1 MLMAQIARPMGS
13 IIAVLF
19 LVAGAWAEDAS
30 PEAGELLQPIAIDKP
45 LVAHWT
51 FDEQFGAT
59 FGDSSGNARHASPQ
73 TGRPLGFSRINGL
86 FGGGLSFSGNHRLSM
101 QGEDKFDKIRK
112 ISFSAWTMPRK
123 WGHHNEIFRK
133 EDGTNRVLF
142 SFQEGGTILSLGLNI
157 DGYVECD
164 AKIDPAALLD
174 GGWHHAAATFDGRF
188 MRVYLDGKEIRA
200 MERPGEIAAGGTAPG
215 CIGSCNGRECFQGNI
230 DDLRIFENALTADE
244 ITLLYRN
251 GQEAITS
258 LSIAVAADEPALDVP
273 LVAHWTFN
281 ERGAVGIVRD
291 VSQSPELTINS
302 TKGLPRS
309 RGVYGSALKLSADS
323 VLKTEIGSR
332 LEDLAEITFSAWT
345 RPTDLGGYRA
355 IFRQECPERLLF
367 AFQAN
372 GSILSLGLNVDG
384 YAECDAAVDR
394 SLVLDGAWH
403 HAAATFDGQ
412 YMRVYL
418 DGKEIGSRLK
428 PGKISTLATAPAFVG
443 SSSGSG
449 EFFRGGLDDL
459 RIYAAALTA
468 EQVNLLYQGGIE
480 SMAAFARE
488 LDKQV
493 DTFFVR
499 GDSFA
504 QTLAGSRESLAA
516 SGGHLDG
523 DLAGIFLARL
533 RADFAAEYTD
543 FVNWIEA
550 SPIEYLT
557 TSGNELNEREAGRLV
572 ELMLEYKPITECQWE
587 KQSPGDVASW
597 AEAEA
602 IRGRFEEL
610 KSQAAAAQFSPEWI
624 EIILE
629 AGSRIDFRPT
639 VSEGVA
645 PYITPRTPE
654 TRALSADE
662 AEETLK
668 RDWLFQAGDNPSA
681 KRVVEEID
689 WARALAERIQADH
702 PGKVDFAGEL
712 AKLTKLRGQAEGL
725 GEFDEDLYLQV
736 RKLKRKVMFNN
747 PVVDFDRVLYV
758 DMPYP
763 AGKEWPHETRHRLGY
778 MAVPGAR
785 LLVLDGL
792 SPAGIPRKLMP
803 QEPLH
808 GSFWRPDLDYDG
820 KRVVFCF
827 KPHNEKAFHLYEIN
841 LDGSG
846 LVQLTDGIYD
856 DFDPIY
862 LPDGEHVMF
871 STTRAHTYVRCMPPT
886 NAYVLAR
893 CKRDGSEIYLISRN
907 NEPDYL
913 PSVMNDG
920 RVIYTRWEY
929 TDKPLWRAQGLW
941 VVNPSGTQVNT
952 VWGNQTVWPDLLKD
966 ARSIPGSRRVMFTG
980 SAHHN
985 WFSGSVG
992 IIDPEKGFNFPNGL
1006 TKVTADVIWP
1016 ESGNGPV
1023 DPIESPDY
1031 HASGKH
1037 TAYYSPYP
1045 LSEKDFLVSAKRKG
1059 KFLLYLMDTDG
1070 NRELIYEGTN
1080 NIFHALPVR
1089 PRRRPPEIIDRVAWP
1104 AEKDR
1109 LKPAGGLIYS
1119 TNVYQGAPPELAG
1132 KARFL
1137 RVLNIE
1143 PKTYTYWHK
1152 RPYLST
1158 GPVVSAVQSEGVKRV
1173 VGTVPIE
1180 KDGSVAFEAPTG
1192 KALHFQLLD
1201 ENYRALQTMRS
1212 FTGVMPGERRGCLGC
1227 HESHSRAPAQSK
1239 DKSIA
1244 TTQTPRRITPPPW
1257 GDDTVSYLRY
1267 VRPVLDKYCGECH
1280 QGDHE
1285 GREVFDLTARPGFL
1299 FFEEPYMIMTG
1310 RPAWGKPY
1318 VKPDKPIPGLGI
1330 ANMLMVEGYA
1340 TTDPDAYVTPKP
1352 MTHLSYNSRL
1362 IDIAS
1367 SGEHYDVKVDAMGLR
1382 KLIAWVDT
1390 MCPYRGDEEVR
1401 EIPDPE
1407 FQGMEWLSITPK
1419 VKSAPR
1425 IVRPGP
1431 VK

>member
-1 MLMAQIARPMGS
+1 MHIAGIARSISS
-13 IIAVLF
+13 IIAILF
-19 LVAGAWAEDAS
+19 LVAAAWAGDAS
-30 PEAGELLQPIAIDKP
+30 PGPGELVGPITIDKP
-45 LVAHWT
+45 LFAHWT
-51 FDEQFGAT
+51 FDEQFGT
-59 FGDSSGNARHASPQ
+59 VCKDSSGNARHASPEA
-73 TGRPLGFSRINGL
+73 GRPIGFSRTGGL
-86 FGGGLSFSGNHRLSM
+86 FGGGLSFSGKHRLWTP
-101 QGEDKFDKIRK
+101 GEDQFDGIRK

-123 WGHHNEIFRK
+123 WDRYNEIFRK
-133 EDGTNRVLF
+133 EDGTDRLLF
-142 SFQEGGTILSLGLNI
+142 SFQEEGTILSLGLNI
-157 DGYVECD
+157 QGCVECD
-164 AKIDPAALLD
+164 AKIDPDALLD
-174 GGWHHAAATFDGRF
+174 GCWHHAAATFDGRF
-188 MRVYLDGKEIRA
+188 MRVYLDGKEIGA
-200 MERPGEIAAGGTAPG
+200 LERPGEIAAGGTASG
-215 CIGSCNGRECFQGNI
+215 CIGSSNGGECFQGGI
-230 DDLRIFENALTADE
+230 DDVRIYQDALTADE

-251 GQEAITS
+251 GQEAIAA
-258 LSIAVAADEPALDVP
+258 LSITVAADEPTLDIP

-281 ERGAVGIVRD
+281 ERGPVGIVRD
-291 VSQSPELTINS
+291 VSESPELTVNS
-302 TKGLPRS
+302 TAGLPRT
-309 RGVYGSALKLSADS
+309 RGVHGSALALSADS

-332 LEDLAEITFSAWT
+332 LKDLAGITFSAWT
-345 RPTDLGGYRA
+345 RPTDLSGYRE

-367 AFQAN
+367 AFQGN
-372 GSILSLGLNVDG
+372 GSILSVGLNVDG
-384 YAECDAAVDR
+384 YEECDAAIDP

-403 HAAATFDGQ
+403 HTAATFDGE
-412 YMRVYL
+412 YVRVYL
-418 DGKEIGSRLK
+418 DGREIGSLLK
-428 PGKISTLATAPAFVG
+428 PGEISTLATAPAFIG
-443 SSSGSG
+443 SSGGRG

-459 RIYAAALTA
+459 RIYAAPLNA
-468 EQVNLLYQGGIE
+468 EQVAILYQGGIE

-493 DTFFVR
+493 DSFFVR
-499 GDSFA
+499 RDSFA
-504 QTLAGSRESLAA
+504 QTLAASREGLAA
-516 SGGHLDG
+516 NGGHLDA

-533 RADFAAEYTD
+533 RADFAADYTN
-543 FVNWIEA
+543 FVNWTEA

-557 TSGNELNEREAGRLV
+557 ASGNELNLQEAGRLV

-587 KQSPGDVASW
+587 KQSPGDVARW
-597 AEAEA
+597 KEAEE
-602 IRGRFEEL
+602 ICGRFEEL
-610 KSQAAAAQFSPEWI
+610 KSRATAAQFSPEWI
-624 EIILE
+624 ELILE
-629 AGSRIDFRPT
+629 AGSRIEFRPT
-639 VSEGVA
+639 VSEAVA
-645 PYITPRTPE
+645 PYITPETPQ
-654 TRALSADE
+654 TQPLSADE
-662 AEETLK
+662 AQQTLK
-668 RDWLFQAGDNPSA
+668 QDWLFQAGDNPNA
-681 KRVVEEID
+681 ARVTDEID
-689 WARALAERIQADH
+689 WARQLAERIQAEH
-702 PGKVDFAGEL
+702 AGKVDFSVEL
-712 AKLTKLRGQAEGL
+712 SKLAELRVRAEAL
-725 GEFDEDLYLQV
+725 AEFDEALYLQV
-736 RKLKRKVMFNN
+736 RELKRSVMFNN
-747 PVVDFDRVLYV
+747 PVVDFDQVLYV

-808 GSFWRPDLDYDG
+808 GSFWRPDLDFDAR
-820 KRVVFCF
+820 RVVFCF

-846 LVQLTDGIYD
+846 LVQLTEGIYD
-856 DFDPIY
+856 DLDPIY
-862 LPDGEHVMF
+862 LPDGEHVIF

-886 NAYVLAR
+886 NAYPLAR
-893 CKRDGSEIYLISRN
+893 CKRDGSDIYLISRN

-941 VVNPSGTQVNT
+941 TVNPNGTQVNT
-952 VWGNQTVWPDLLKD
+952 LWGNQTVWPDLLKD

-1006 TKVTADVIWP
+1006 TKVTADLTWP

-1023 DPIESPDY
+1023 DPIESPNY
-1031 HASGKH
+1031 HASGEH
-1037 TAYYSPYP
+1037 SAYYSPYP
-1045 LSEKDFLVSAKRKG
+1045 LSERDFLVSANRKG

-1070 NRELIYEGTN
+1070 NRDLIYEGTS
-1080 NIFHALPVR
+1080 NIFHAQPVR
-1089 PRRRPPEIIDRVAWP
+1089 SRPRPPVRTDRVAWP
-1104 AEKDR
+1104 GEKDR
-1109 LKPAGGLIYS
+1109 LKPDGGLIYS

-1137 RVLNIE
+1137 RILNIE

-1192 KALHFQLLD
+1192 MALHFQLLD
-1201 ENYRALQTMRS
+1201 EHYRALQTMRS

-1227 HESHSRAPAQSK
+1227 HESHSRAPAQST

-1244 TTQTPRRITPPPW
+1244 TTAKPRQITPPPW

-1310 RPAWGKPY
+1310 RPAWGKAY
-1318 VKPDKPIPGLGI
+1318 EKPEKPVPGLGI
-1330 ANMLMVEGYA
+1330 ANMLMVEGYEK
-1340 TTDPDAYVTPKP
+1340 TDPDAYATPKP

-1362 IDIAS
+1362 IDLAS
-1367 SGEHYDVKVDAMGLR
+1367 SGEHYDVVVDPIGLR

-1407 FQGMEWLSITPK
+1407 FQGRDWLSITPK
-1419 VKSAPR
+1419 IKNAPR

-1431 VK
+1431 IK